1 MKYIICLL
9 VSVALTFPPQA
20 RSIDYYAEMRRCAL
34 DGSAEAME
42 MGREYEALRNRKIVD
57 QRLGYRQTDYFT
69 RLKDGKEILIA
80 MDYTESDLD
89 LLARVVYAEAGCNW
103 FPDWV
108 QQAVASVVINRVKSS
123 RYPGTIRGVIYQ
135 PGQYGCVSNGSL
147 NRQPSAK
154 ARRNA
159 KAVLDNGSTLP
170 SGVIGQS
177 GIVQGKIYSMYYD
190 RTLVTTIYF
199 CYG

>member
-9 VSVALTFPPQA
+9 VSVALTFPPQV
-20 RSIDYYAEMRRCAL
+20 RNIDYYAEMRKCAQN
-34 DGSAEAME
+34 GSAEAMAQ
-42 MGREYEALRNRKIVD
+42 GREYEALRNRKIET
-57 QRLGYRQTDYFT
+57 QGLGYQKTDYFS

-80 MDYTESDLD
+80 MDYTAADLD

-123 RYPGTIRGVIYQ
+123 RYPDTIRGVIYQ
-135 PGQYGCVSNGSL
+135 PGQYGCVRNGSL
-147 NRQPSAK
+147 KRTPTSK
-154 ARRNA
+154 CVRNA
-159 KAVLDNGSTLP
+159 KRVLEYGCTIPAD
-170 SGVIGQS
+170 VVGQS
-177 GIVQGKIYSMYYD
+177 GCVSGKIYYSYHD
-190 RTLVTTIYF
+190 RTLGSTIYF